1 MKSRFRQIT
10 AIVAAIA
17 TLGVAVIPGF
27 TSNAQDAG
35 LAAAQ
40 EAVNAAVASVEEK
53 MEALAVADEVVET
66 YDASVTFPD
75 VRPGDWYYEAVA
87 FATENGIMS
96 GYTDTGKFGPADSLT
111 REQFA
116 TVLYR
121 MSGSPDV
128 SYQSMFPDVKDG
140 MYYSQAITW
149 AAQNNI
155 ITGYTAT
162 KKFGVGDYIT
172 REQIATILYRYAESK
187 GEDVD
192 VNAGLFMFP
201 DGDSVSAFAKKG
213 MEYEVY
219 KGHIRG
225 DGEGY
230 LNPYSNTNRAEIATM
245 LMRYLEKPQVVDVPT
260 GVQTLVNLIKESEER
275 VGEDRAVTIE
285 YGDETGVF
293 LLGYISYLEK
303 ENALEFYAEI
313 DNWALVRF
321 RYDLATTGANPC
333 DISVAYV
340 DGSQWFV
347 AWGKVD
353 IPKHGINSIISFTL
367 DDNNNLTEDEQEW
380 ALEVSNICVYTAMM
394 GWNGLIAI
402 VNPEL
407 RLNNL
412 GFASYVNLF

>member
-1 MKSRFRQIT
+1 M
-10 AIVAAIA
+10 
-17 TLGVAVIPGF
+17 
-27 TSNAQDAG
+27 
-35 LAAAQ
+35 
-40 EAVNAAVASVEEK
+40 
-53 MEALAVADEVVET
+53 
-66 YDASVTFPD
+66 
-75 VRPGDWYYEAVA
+75 
-87 FATENGIMS
+87 
-96 GYTDTGKFGPADSLT
+96 
-111 REQFA
+111 
-116 TVLYR
+116 
-121 MSGSPDV
+121 
-128 SYQSMFPDVKDG
+128 
-140 MYYSQAITW
+140 
-149 AAQNNI
+149 
-155 ITGYTAT
+155 
-162 KKFGVGDYIT
+162 
-172 REQIATILYRYAESK
+172 
-187 GEDVD
+187 
-192 VNAGLFMFP
+192 
-201 DGDSVSAFAKKG
+201 
-213 MEYEVY
+213 
-219 KGHIRG
+219 
-225 DGEGY
+225 
-230 LNPYSNTNRAEIATM
+230 NPYSNTNRAEIATM

-275 VGEDRAVTIE
+275 VGGDRAVTIE
-285 YGDETGVF
+285 YEDETGVF